1 VSGEPSELDRLL
13 AGEIERRIKVLA
25 SPTTALADLRA
36 ALHSLKGSSAM
47 AGHAELALV
56 IGQLGARLR
65 LGEAGARDTVL
76 EVLRAALARLQSG
89 APPFPTTWPEPPPA
103 LGPSEVDPRY
113 SVEYHTAMRDRLGE
127 LDSVLADTGPSTAA
141 LEHAQRAVHAMKGAS
156 AAVGDDVVAWYCHG
170 LETGLRKVAREER
183 VARDAVVDLA
193 RHRALLALLIEDSA
207 RGIETL
213 RLLAAPPEA
222 RQKMPAP
229 KSAPPL
235 APPSSP
241 PARPEL
247 EDPTLRIGRSAL
259 ERILERLERID
270 SVPDELGSS
279 AEIAMRMSSRLSELR
294 LAVLGALRRI
304 GPPRPWGPPAAAL
317 AELESVADSLRRSSL
332 RAKLGAV
339 AFRGSATAVRA
350 ATRSARTELRALRQS
365 SMSWLFERVGSAVV
379 RYADTQGKLVRV
391 EIAGADVV
399 VDRSIA
405 ERLYD
410 PVLQLARNAIAHG
423 IQSPERREAAG
434 KPPLGTVW
442 LKAERDAN
450 FLRVV
455 VEDDGQGAD
464 VELVQRLAVSRGF
477 ANEELLQ
484 STPESELM
492 ALLFLP
498 GMSTQEGADLLAG
511 RGVGLDLA
519 QDTARRLGG
528 SAHVR
533 NRPGG
538 GFSATLEVPSDQSVV
553 DVLWLEEQGSWFA
566 LPVGYTGRVR
576 LAPEASTPRLAACL
590 GNRVSGRAR
599 YALDLITPGV
609 RPIPIGVDRV
619 GAVEEANLR
628 PVPPLVAA
636 AGPFAGAVLRADG
649 ALRLVLDGP
658 ALAARARV
666 LSQRHG

>member
-1 VSGEPSELDRLL
+1 MSGEPGELDRLL

-47 AGHAELALV
+47 AGHADLALV
-56 IGQLGARLR
+56 IGQLAARLR
-65 LGEAGARDTVL
+65 LGDASARDIVL
-76 EVLRAALARLQSG
+76 EVLGAALARLRSG
-89 APPFPTTWPEPPPA
+89 APPFPTSWPEPPPA

-113 SVEYHTAMRDRLGE
+113 AVEYHTAMRDRLGE

-141 LEHAQRAVHAMKGAS
+141 LEHAQRAVHAMKGAA

-170 LETGLRKVAREER
+170 LETRLRGVTREER

-193 RHRALLALLIEDSA
+193 RHRALLALLIEDSG
-207 RGIETL
+207 RGVETL
-213 RLLAAPPEA
+213 RMLAAPPA
-222 RQKMPAP
+222 TRQKMPAP
-229 KSAPPL
+229 KSAPP
-235 APPSSP
+235 SSP
-241 PARPEL
+241 PTRPDL
-247 EDPTLRIGRSAL
+247 EDPTLRIGQNAL

-279 AEIAMRMSSRLSELR
+279 AEIAMRMSARLSELR
-294 LAVLGALRRI
+294 LSVLAALRRI

-317 AELESVADSLRRSSL
+317 AELESVAESLRRSAL

-339 AFRGSATAVRA
+339 AFRGSATAVRG

-365 SMSWLFERVGSAVV
+365 SMNWLFERVGSAVL

-391 EIAGADVV
+391 EISGADVV

-464 VELVQRLAVSRGF
+464 VAHVQRLAVARGF
-477 ANEELLQ
+477 ATEELLQ
-484 STPESELM
+484 STPEAELM

-519 QDTARRLGG
+519 QETARRLGG

-533 NRPGG
+533 NRSGG

-553 DVLWLEEQGSWFA
+553 DVLWLEEQGTWFA
-566 LPVGYTGRVR
+566 LPVGYTGRVL
-576 LAPEASTPRLAACL
+576 LAPEAATPRLASCL

-599 YALDLITPGV
+599 YSLDVITPGV

-619 GAVEEANLR
+619 GTIEEANLR

>member
-1 VSGEPSELDRLL
+1 VSADHGELDRLL

-25 SPTTALADLRA
+25 SSSTALVDVRA
-36 ALHSLKGSSAM
+36 ALHSLKGSAAM
-47 AGHAELALV
+47 AGHSELALV
-56 IGQLGARLR
+56 IGQLGTRLR
-65 LGEAGARDTVL
+65 LGEPSARELVQDVL
-76 EVLRAALARLQSG
+76 VYALSRLKDG
-89 APPFPTTWPEPPPA
+89 EPPFPTTWPEPPPA

-113 SVEYHTAMRDRLGE
+113 AVEYHTAMRDRLGE
-127 LDSVLADTGPSTAA
+127 LDGVLAATGPSLAA
-141 LEHAQRAVHAMKGAS
+141 LEQAQRAVHAMKGAA

-170 LETGLRKVAREER
+170 LETRLRGVQREER
-183 VARDAVVDLA
+183 MARDTLVDVA

-213 RLLAAPPEA
+213 RSLAATSET
-222 RQKMPAP
+222 RQRMPQP
-229 KSAPPL
+229 KSTPPL
-235 APPSSP
+235 SPPSSP

-247 EDPTLRIGRSAL
+247 EDPTLRVGQSVL

-279 AEIAMRMSSRLSELR
+279 AEVALRMSARLSELR
-294 LAVLGALRRI
+294 LVVLGALRRI

-317 AELESVADSLRRSSL
+317 AELEGVADSLRRSAL

-350 ATRSARTELRALRQS
+350 ATRSARAELRALRRS
-365 SMSWLFERVGSAVV
+365 PMSWLFERVGSAVL

-391 EIAGADVV
+391 EITGADVL

-405 ERLYD
+405 ERLFD

-423 IQSPERREAAG
+423 IKSPEQREAAG
-434 KPPLGTVW
+434 KPAIGTVW
-442 LKAERDAN
+442 LRAERDAN

-464 VELVQRLAVSRGF
+464 IELVRRLAIEHGLAS
-477 ANEELLQ
+477 EEHLQ
-484 STPESELM
+484 STLESELM

-498 GMSTQEGADLLAG
+498 GMSTQESADLLAG
-511 RGVGLDLA
+511 RGIGLDLA

-528 SAHVR
+528 AAHVR
-533 NRPGG
+533 NRAGG
-538 GFSATLEVPSDQSVV
+538 GFSATLEVPSDQTVV
-553 DVLWLEEQGSWFA
+553 DVLWLEEQGTWFA
-566 LPVGYTGRVR
+566 LPVGYTGRVE
-576 LAPEASTPRLAACL
+576 LAPDKPTPRLGACL
-590 GNRVSGRAR
+590 GGRVSGRSR
-599 YALDLITPGV
+599 YSLDLVTPGV

-619 GAVEEANLR
+619 GGIEEANLR
-628 PVPPLVAA
+628 PVPPLIAA

-666 LSQRHG
+666 LSQRLG

>member
-1 VSGEPSELDRLL
+1 VNGEPGELDRLL
-13 AGEIERRIKVLA
+13 SGEIERRIKVLG
-25 SPTTALADLRA
+25 SSGTALADLRA
-36 ALHSLKGSSAM
+36 ALHSLKGSAAM

-65 LGEAGARDTVL
+65 LGDVGARAIVL
-76 EVLRAALARLQSG
+76 DVLGAALGRLRNG

-113 SVEYHTAMRDRLGE
+113 AVEYHTAMRDRLGE
-127 LDSVLADTGPSTAA
+127 LDSLLADTGPSLAL

-170 LETGLRKVAREER
+170 LETRLRGVGREER
-183 VARDAVVDLA
+183 LARDALVDLA

-213 RLLAAPPEA
+213 RLLAASPET
-222 RQKMPAP
+222 RQKMPPP
-229 KSAPPL
+229 KTAPPL
-235 APPSSP
+235 APASSP
-241 PARPEL
+241 PARSEH
-247 EDPTLRIGRSAL
+247 EDPTLRVGQSAL

-279 AEIAMRMSSRLSELR
+279 AEIAMRMSARLSELR
-294 LAVLGALRRI
+294 LSVLAALRRI
-304 GPPRPWGPPAAAL
+304 GPPRPWGPPATAL
-317 AELESVADSLRRSSL
+317 AELESVADSLRRSAL

-339 AFRGSATAVRA
+339 AFRGSATAVRS
-350 ATRSARTELRALRQS
+350 ATRSARAELRTLRRS
-365 SMSWLFERVGSAVV
+365 SMSALFERVGSAVL

-391 EIAGADVV
+391 EISGGDVV

-405 ERLYD
+405 ERLFD

-442 LKAERDAN
+442 LKAERDAS

-464 VELVQRLAVSRGF
+464 VALVQRLALERGF
-477 ANEELLQ
+477 ASEALLQ
-484 STPESELM
+484 SMPEAELM

-498 GMSTQEGADLLAG
+498 GMSTQQGADLLAG

-519 QDTARRLGG
+519 QDKARRLGG
-528 SAHVR
+528 SARVQ

-553 DVLWLEEQGSWFA
+553 DVLWLEEQGTWFA
-566 LPVGYTGRVR
+566 LPVGYTGRVQ
-576 LAPEASTPRLAACL
+576 LAPDDGAPRLGACL
-590 GNRVSGRAR
+590 GGRVSGRAR
-599 YALDLITPGV
+599 YALDLVTPGV

-619 GAVEEANLR
+619 GIIEEANLR
-628 PVPPLVAA
+628 AVPPLVAA

-666 LSQRHG
+666 LSQRRG